1 MKKPNLYDLV
11 VSGLSGGDK
20 FQEYI
25 DSLDL
30 EDPETLE
37 YLRGKARSV
46 MSDTQSALWQRPVP
60 LTLIDNVFFD
70 DVENYYGQPIQFLNR
85 SPLELEQYSERYG
98 INMPV
103 NLRDIFLDYSQPE
116 KEGLYETE
124 LRPKDYPFVDGGNT
138 VYDIAPFIAIKSIVK
153 KDDNSSYDS
162 LYRKGQKI
170 FNKAIQLEEGEG
182 FRIDAPDFAGTLDLG
197 QSNWSIGRDKKG
209 IYAAITDV
217 WDFEGGGGAYGEVLD
232 KVGNPINMYGRIYLD
247 NYDFFPY
254 DEEVYR

>member
-11 VSGLSGGDK
+11 TSGLSGGDK
-20 FQEYI
+20 FKEYI
-25 DSLDL
+25 DTLDL

-46 MSDTQSALWQRPVP
+46 MSDTQSALWQTPMYP
-60 LTLIDNVFFD
+60 FLIDNVLFD
-70 DVENYYGQPIQFLNR
+70 DLDNYYGQKIEFLDR
-85 SPLELEQYSERYG
+85 SPLELEQYSEKYG
-98 INMPV
+98 IDMPV

-124 LRPKDYPFVDGGNT
+124 LRPNQYPFVDDGNT
-138 VYDIAPFIAIKSIVK
+138 VYDIAPFVAIKSIVK
-153 KDDNSSYDS
+153 KDDNSSYES
-162 LYRKGQKI
+162 LYKKGRDI
-170 FNKAIQLEEGEG
+170 FRKAINLEEGDG
-182 FRIDAPDFAGTLDLG
+182 FKIEAPDFAGTLDLG
-197 QSNWSIGRDKKG
+197 QSNWSIGKDEKG
-209 IYAAITDV
+209 IYAAIADV